1 MALNIVKYSAEQGSF
16 SATKNNV
23 DLHLPANSGVYD
35 LSKSYINI
43 NVTCNQTATGD
54 ADAVYTSALSFVEG
68 GGAGNVHNFVAPPT
82 NAVIVKHCDFISQ
95 SKGSIERIRHVDA
108 LRSNLAIY
116 QKDKS
121 YLKED
126 KNAFRSAQTEQVFT
140 KGGANEIYNIGSV
153 GSRVRPQDIR
163 IDLKDLF
170 GFGVVE
176 KYDTAKFGNTK
187 IHLQCNFD
195 KLGNSQS
202 ITATHPWNVA
212 VRTGGATYGAFA
224 DTTSVPAGGGDL
236 FTIISTA
243 VYNNIEEIPFHTN
256 QLLTVTATETNGGAG
271 QAPYDN
277 MRISEI
283 VHNADGNVE
292 LTFSTAIKAV
302 IAGAQMTNIG
312 VVQKA
317 PTASSVTI
325 NKVELVAYRTEDAA
339 GPGDIQFMSYSTES
353 DSVPASGSLNKQY
366 YLPPNTLNAIVMTP
380 NNIYSTDTV
389 TKYRFTLNNKA
400 TTNRDIELKSGLHYD
415 QLNKSFINMGMKLSN
430 LDESFIRAN
439 QLQTAD
445 DSRVQAHIFCT
456 PVPVSANMTQM
467 GLELTSSGALSGNIL
482 IFSQRMSKV

>member
-23 DLHLPANSGVYD
+23 DIHLPANSGVYD

-43 NVTCNQTATGD
+43 NVTCNQTIA
-54 ADAVYTSALSFVEG
+54 AHPDAVYTSSLAFTEG
-68 GGAGNVHNFVAPPT
+68 GGAGNIHNFVAPPT

-140 KGGANEIYNIGSV
+140 KGGANEIYNVGSV
-153 GSRVRPQDIR
+153 GSRVRPMDLR
-163 IDLKDLF
+163 VDLKDLF

-176 KYDTAKFGNTK
+176 QYDTSKFGNTK

-195 KLGNSQS
+195 KLGVSQS
-202 ITATHPWNVA
+202 ITDTHPWAVA
-212 VRTGGATYGAFA
+212 VRTGEATYGNFA
-224 DTTSVPAGGGDL
+224 DNAINVAGGDE
-236 FTIISTA
+236 FTIQTNA
-243 VYNNIEEIPFHTN
+243 VYNTIEEIPFHTN
-256 QLLTVTATETNGGAG
+256 QLLTVTFTDTADGADQTE
-271 QAPYDN
+271 DC
-277 MRISEI
+277 RISSIEHLANGKVKI
-283 VHNADGNVE
+283 
-292 LTFSTAIKAV
+292 TFANKIKT
-302 IAGAQMTNIG
+302 IAANDTMTDIS

-317 PTASSVTI
+317 PTTSTVTI
-325 NKVELVAYRTEDAA
+325 NKVELVAYRTEDQSGA
-339 GPGDIQFMSYSTES
+339 GDIQFMSYSTES
-353 DSVPASGSLNKQY
+353 DSVPAAASLNKQY

-400 TTNRDIELKSGLHYD
+400 TTNRDIEVKSGLHYD

-445 DSRVQAHIFCT
+445 ASRVQAHIFCT
-456 PVPVSANMTQM
+456 PVPVSQNMTQM
-467 GLELTSSGALSGNIL
+467 GLRINFI
-482 IFSQRMSKV
+482 R

>member
-1 MALNIVKYSAEQGSF
+1 MALNIVKYSSEQASF

-43 NVTCNQTATGD
+43 NVTCNQTAAGD
-54 ADAVYTSALSFVEG
+54 ADAVYTSSLAFTEG
-68 GGAGNVHNFVAPPT
+68 GGAGNIHNFVAPPT

-108 LRSNLAIY
+108 LRSNLSIY

-126 KNAFRSAQTEQVFT
+126 KNAFRSAQTEQVFN
-140 KGGANEIYNIGSV
+140 KGGANEIYNVGSV
-153 GSRVRPQDIR
+153 ASRVRPMDVR
-163 IDLKDLF
+163 VDLKDLF

-176 KYDTAKFGNTK
+176 QYDTSKFGNTK

-202 ITATHPWNVA
+202 ITDTHPWNVN
-212 VRTGGATYGAFA
+212 VRGAGATYGAFA
-224 DTTSVPAGGGDL
+224 NTTSVPAGGGDL

-243 VYNNIEEIPFHTN
+243 VYNNIEDIPFHTN
-256 QLLTVTATETNGGAG
+256 QLLTVTATEDNGGA
-271 QAPYDN
+271 AAADYDDR
-277 MRISEI
+277 RISEI

-302 IAGAQMTNIG
+302 VAGSQMTNIS

-317 PTASSVTI
+317 PTASTVTI

-353 DSVPASGSLNKQY
+353 DSVPAAGSLNKQY

-400 TTNRDIELKSGLHYD
+400 TTNRDIEIKSGLHYD
-415 QLNKSFINMGMKLSN
+415 QLTKSFINMGMKLSN
-430 LDESFIRAN
+430 LDESFVRAN

-445 DSRVQAHIFCT
+445 ASRVQAHIFCT
-456 PVPVSANMTQM
+456 PVPVSGNMTQM
-467 GLELTSSGALSGNIL
+467 GLELTSSGNLSGNIL

>member
-43 NVTCNQTATGD
+43 NVTLNETIA
-54 ADAVYTSALSFVEG
+54 AHPDAVYTSALSFVEG

-126 KNAFRSAQTEQVFT
+126 KNVFKAAQTEQVFS
-140 KGGANEIYNIGSV
+140 KGGANEIYNVGSV
-153 GSRVRPQDIR
+153 ASRVRPMDVR
-163 IDLKDLF
+163 VDLKDLF

-176 KYDTAKFGNTK
+176 QYDSSKFGNTK

-195 KLGNSQS
+195 KLGISES

-212 VRTGGATYGAFA
+212 VRTGGATYGAFDNNA
-224 DTTSVPAGGGDL
+224 QNVGGGDE
-236 FTIISTA
+236 FTITSSA

-256 QLLTVTATETNGGAG
+256 QLLTVTFTVATGGAD
-271 QAPYDN
+271 QTEDC
-277 MRISEI
+277 RISSI

-292 LTFSTAIKAV
+292 ITFANKIHTVVAGETMTAIS
-302 IAGAQMTNIG
+302 

-317 PTASSVTI
+317 PTASTVTI
-325 NKVELVAYRTEDAA
+325 NKVELVAYRTEDQS

-353 DSVPASGSLNKQY
+353 DSVPAAGSLNKQY

-400 TTNRDIELKSGLHYD
+400 TTNRDIEVKSGLHYD

-439 QLQTAD
+439 QLQTVD

-456 PVPVSANMTQM
+456 PVPVSGKMTQM

-482 IFSQRMSKV
+482 IFSQRMSRV